1 MDKIQFAGEFNLEK
15 CVLISSAGVS
25 AEITG
30 NVVEINIFESIF
42 SNALTGSIILTDTN
56 NLSDNMPIIG
66 QEYISLKISTP
77 GLKGDEHKYDF
88 TENVFCVYE
97 LGGKTPATSNSE
109 IVELKICSPE
119 LLRNHRTRVSKAFEE
134 SVDKIVTS
142 VLQNHKYI
150 NTKKEL
156 FIEETKGIRKI
167 LSPNIHPYTLIHNLT
182 REAMSMTDESPH
194 FVFFENMRGF
204 HFRSI
209 QSLYSEGS
217 VGEYHFGDKGAEER
231 YTDSSNSGKIAQ
243 RIRRGKICLRIFFW
257 YGSN

>member
-88 TENVFCVYE
+88 TENVFLV
-97 LGGKTPATSNSE
+97 
-109 IVELKICSPE
+109 I
-119 LLRNHRTRVSKAFEE
+119 
-134 SVDKIVTS
+134 
-142 VLQNHKYI
+142 
-150 NTKKEL
+150 
-156 FIEETKGIRKI
+156 
-167 LSPNIHPYTLIHNLT
+167 
-182 REAMSMTDESPH
+182 
-194 FVFFENMRGF
+194 
-204 HFRSI
+204 
-209 QSLYSEGS
+209 
-217 VGEYHFGDKGAEER
+217 
-231 YTDSSNSGKIAQ
+231 
-243 RIRRGKICLRIFFW
+243 
-257 YGSN
+257 GSNNDC